1 EGRRGRGVEWVG
13 FVLLATF
20 MVALISGLH
29 EVPHAGAMPL
39 PLVGA
44 LLLATAAFVLLV
56 SVEARAEAPLV
67 DLSFFA
73 RGRFVMG
80 VAIGS
85 LSMFSIIALLLY
97 FNLYAQ
103 SRDGLGLTALEAGAS
118 LLPLSAALL
127 ALAMLASAVAAR
139 LGLRNALA
147 VGMALITIASAV
159 IGAAVAEGS
168 LVLL

>member
-13 FVLLATF
+13 FILLATF
-20 MVALISGLH
+20 MVALIFGLH
-29 EVPHAGAMPL
+29 EVPHAGVTPL

-44 LLLATAAFVLLV
+44 LLLAAAAFVLLV

-85 LSMFSIIALLLY
+85 LSMFSIIGLLLY
-97 FNLYAQ
+97 YNLYAQ
-103 SRDGLGLTALEAGAS
+103 SRDGLGLTALEAGVS
-118 LLPLSAALL
+118 LPPLTPPLPWPS
-127 ALAMLASAVAAR
+127 
-139 LGLRNALA
+139 
-147 VGMALITIASAV
+147 
-159 IGAAVAEGS
+159 
-168 LVLL
+168 